1 MSGYPPGGH
10 YDDGYGHPHGDSYY
24 QDGGHDQAYYDP
36 NDYGDSYYDQ
46 SYVPPYLPAFSGSSG
61 TERIL
66 TMYLVVDITR
76 PRAMATRLGTTMATK
91 TTTVTSTTKGMA
103 TRAMA
108 DKVDAVTIRRM
119 SPKRLVT
126 SP

>member
-1 MSGYPPGGH
+1 MSGYPGGH

-24 QDGGHDQAYYDP
+24 QDGHGQPYYDP

-46 SYVPPYLPAFSGSSG
+46 SYVPPYLPAFSGSSE

-66 TMYLVVDITR
+66 TMHLVDITR